1 MARTTARMTYLSP
14 AAVGPLRSLVGLAGL
29 VGVIAG
35 PLYAVNGA
43 TQARA
48 AVEVPAELAR
58 AGVASVPG
66 LPDGVRVTAVEV
78 GSQVQLSAWH
88 STVAE
93 QLLARGDVA
102 VLGVALG
109 VGAWLLRPVLAAL
122 AAGHPATAG
131 NARRVA
137 RLAVVVVV
145 AGMVG
150 PLLPQ
155 LGALAVLDRLDLD
168 APGGPF
174 TVGVHLSLLTP
185 LLAGLLLLV
194 LAEVL
199 RQGARS
205 PRDPVPSAP

>member
-1 MARTTARMTYLSP
+1 MARTAYLGP
-14 AAVGPLRSLVGLAGL
+14 AAIGTLRSLVVLAGL
-29 VGVIAG
+29 VGVVAG

-43 TQARA
+43 THAHA

-66 LPDGVRVTAVEV
+66 LPDGVRVTAVEA
-78 GSQVQLSAWH
+78 GSQVRLSAWD
-88 STVAE
+88 STVVE

-102 VLGVALG
+102 LAGIALG
-109 VGAWLLRPVLAAL
+109 VGAWLLRPVLSAL
-122 AAGHPATAG
+122 AAGQPSTAG

-137 RLAVVVVV
+137 GLALVVVI
-145 AGMVG
+145 AGVVG

-155 LGALAVLDRLDLD
+155 LGAVAVLDRLGLG
-168 APGGPF
+168 AAGGSF
-174 TVGVHLSLLTP
+174 VVGVHLSLVTP

-199 RQGARS
+199 RQGERS
-205 PRDPVPSAP
+205 LPEQVPSTS